1 MDKVMR
7 RIVVHGRVQGVGFR
21 FWTQSAAQHRGL
33 DGWVRNLREGTV
45 EALFAGPAQV
55 VAEMIADCGRG
66 PPAARVTRLDQFDAG
81 EAELGL
87 RGTEN
92 GFFELETP

>member
-7 RIVVHGRVQGVGFR
+7 RVVVHGRVQGVGFR
-21 FWTQSAAQHRGL
+21 VWTQGAAQYRGL
-33 DGWVRNLREGTV
+33 DGWVRNLRDGTV
-45 EALFAGPAQV
+45 EALFAGRAEV

-66 PPAARVTRLDQFDAG
+66 PPAAHVTRLDQFDAS
-81 EAELGL
+81 ETELAL
-87 RGTEN
+87 RGAQS